1 MSMIKFIVK
10 RLLALL
16 PVLFGVIALT
26 FILSRLMPGDP
37 IIAHLP
43 KNFTAEMYADMLRQ
57 LGLDKPILEQFVIYL
72 GDLFIGN
79 WGTSVTLAP
88 GTLVW
93 DLVLE
98 RFFRTFDIALLSII
112 IATFVGLKT
121 GVISATHR
129 NKPKDTI
136 LRGFAL
142 VGVAIPVFWMGMML
156 QYLLAFQIPLFP
168 GIGYKSG
175 GIGDPPVITHLRI
188 IDCIL
193 AFDMVLLFDYI
204 HHLILPVLCLSFITL
219 ASITRQTRSSMLEVL
234 GQDYVRTARAKGCKE
249 KDVINTHAR
258 KNALIP
264 TITIIGLNFGG
275 LLSGAIL
282 TETTFNLHGLGE
294 LLLVSIQNT
303 DYWVL
308 NGIVF
313 LTTITFIVINLAI
326 DLIYGFIDPRIR
338 Y

>member
-156 QYLLAFQIPLFP
+156 QFLLAFQIPLFP

-249 KDVINTHAR
+249 KDVIKTHAR

-313 LTTITFIVINLAI
+313 LTTITFIAINLAI

>member
-1 MSMIKFIVK
+1 MSMIKFIIR

-16 PVLFGVIALT
+16 PVLFGVITLT

-37 IIAHLP
+37 VLAHLP
-43 KNFTAEMYADMLRQ
+43 HHFTEEMYLDMLRQ
-57 LGLDKPILEQFVIYL
+57 LGLDRPLWQQYIIYL
-72 GDLFIGN
+72 GELFTGN
-79 WGTSVTLAP
+79 WGNSVSLSP
-88 GTLVW
+88 GTPVW

-98 RFFRTFDIALLSII
+98 RFFRTFDIAILSIF
-112 IATFVGLKT
+112 IASFIGLKT

-129 NKPKDTI
+129 NKAKDTA

-156 QYLLAFQIPLFP
+156 QYLIAYRVPIFP
-168 GIGYKSG
+168 GVGYKTP
-175 GIGDPPVITHLRI
+175 GIGDPPVVTHLRI
-188 IDCIL
+188 IDCLL
-193 AFDMVLLFDYI
+193 AFDMVLLVDYI
-204 HHLILPVLCLSFITL
+204 MHLILPVLCLSFITL

-249 KDVINTHAR
+249 KDVIKTHAK

-275 LLSGAIL
+275 LLSGAVL

-294 LLLVSIQNT
+294 LLIVSIQNT

-313 LTTITFIVINLAI
+313 LTTLTFISINLGI